1 MGTLSSILLSCK
13 GLEALVRVAAQ
24 LSITSEGNRAERL
37 QGRWVRARTVAASR
51 DIIMDF
57 PKPEDKTSTNTSRGW
72 GGGWQYIGRNPPS
85 CADSLHQSQQGL
97 TEPLLCA
104 SCCARSCDMAGS
116 KAGWVPALTEPAV
129 WLE

>member
-13 GLEALVRVAAQ
+13 GLEAPVRVAAQ

-72 GGGWQYIGRNPPS
+72 GGGGVVVVAVYRS
-85 CADSLHQSQQGL
+85 ESSLV
-97 TEPLLCA
+97 
-104 SCCARSCDMAGS
+104 R
-116 KAGWVPALTEPAV
+116 
-129 WLE
+129 